1 MIDSRRSSPPSE
13 ITQVQH
19 YTRRMVTIV
28 TEAALE
34 RALVAELESLGVRG
48 FTITDARGKG
58 SRGLRQ
64 SDWAQE
70 GNIRVEVICDPAVA
84 DNIAERMREKFYAHY
99 AMILFMQ
106 DVSVL
111 RSDKF

>member
-1 MIDSRRSSPPSE
+1 
-13 ITQVQH
+13 
-19 YTRRMVTIV
+19 MVTIV

-34 RALVAELESLGVRG
+34 RTLVAELESLGVRG
-48 FTITDARGKG
+48 FTIADVRGKG
-58 SRGLRQ
+58 GRGLRQ

-70 GNIRVEVICDPAVA
+70 GNIRLEVVCDSVVA
-84 DNIAERMREKFYAHY
+84 EAISARVHEKFYDNY

>member
-1 MIDSRRSSPPSE
+1 MI
-13 ITQVQH
+13 
-19 YTRRMVTIV
+19 TIV
-28 TEAALE
+28 TESALE
-34 RALVAELESLGVRG
+34 RALVTELELLGVRG
-48 FTITDARGKG
+48 FTITDARGQG

-64 SDWAQE
+64 SDWAQAS
-70 GNIRVEVICDPAVA
+70 NIRVEVVCDPAVA
-84 DNIAERMREKFYAHY
+84 DGIAGRVREKFYDHY

>member
-1 MIDSRRSSPPSE
+1 
-13 ITQVQH
+13 
-19 YTRRMVTIV
+19 MVTIV

-34 RALVAELESLGVRG
+34 RVLIAELESLGVRG

-58 SRGLRQ
+58 SRGTRQ
-64 SDWAQE
+64 SEWSQE
-70 GNIRVEVICDPAVA
+70 GNIRVEVICDPVVA
-84 DNIAERMREKFYAHY
+84 ENVATRMQERFYDHY

-111 RSDKF
+111 RSHKF

>member
-1 MIDSRRSSPPSE
+1 
-13 ITQVQH
+13 
-19 YTRRMVTIV
+19 MVTIV
-28 TEAALE
+28 TEATLE
-34 RALVAELESLGVRG
+34 RALVTELETLGIRG

-64 SDWAQE
+64 SDWAQA
-70 GNIRVEVICDPAVA
+70 GNIRVPAVA
-84 DNIAERMREKFYAHY
+84 DRIAARVREKFYDHY

>member
-1 MIDSRRSSPPSE
+1 MI
-13 ITQVQH
+13 
-19 YTRRMVTIV
+19 TIV

-34 RALVAELESLGVRG
+34 RTLVTELESLGVRG
-48 FTITDARGKG
+48 YTITDARGKG
-58 SRGLRQ
+58 TRGLRQ
-64 SDWAQE
+64 SDWAPA
-70 GNIRVEVICDPAVA
+70 GNIRVEVVCDPAVA
-84 DNIAERMREKFYAHY
+84 ESIAERVREKFYDHY

>member
-1 MIDSRRSSPPSE
+1 M
-13 ITQVQH
+13 QH

-34 RALVAELESLGVRG
+34 RALVTELEALGVRG

-58 SRGLRQ
+58 SRGTRK
-64 SDWAQE
+64 SDWVQE
-70 GNIRVEVICDPAVA
+70 GNIRVEVICDPVLA
-84 DNIAERMREKFYAHY
+84 DRIAEQVRDRFYANY